1 MPGHRMLNLKW
12 KSIEVSTL
20 IRCSLFGLV
29 ALIHSSVHAEN
40 LNDIYQLALKNDPEY
55 RAQQFSLK
63 AELETRVQAH
73 AQLYKPT
80 VSISANADR
89 NYQDITSAFGGG
101 NSQFTGKGYSL
112 NLSQPIYHRD
122 RYVRLEQADDQIT
135 KAQLDLDAAE
145 QDLMLRT
152 AERYF
157 AVLSAKD
164 NLAFSQAEKSALEKQ
179 LEQSTQRFEV
189 GLIAITDIQEAQA
202 GFDLA
207 SAREIQALNTLED
220 TQEALREIIGQ
231 SPQSLAGLS
240 EDIPHARP
248 DPDNIDAW
256 TQSSLENNL
265 QLKARLIETAIAE
278 KEINRQEAGHYPT
291 LDVVGNHGYR
301 STGGQFGDTEVDFS
315 LIGVQ
320 LNIPIYEGG
329 QVTSRTREAFHRHEE
344 ALERLEQ
351 VRRSVDRKSREA
363 YRGVLSGIS
372 QIKAFKQAVL
382 SSETAV
388 IATTTGYEV
397 GTRTAVDVVTA
408 EQEFF
413 RARKDYSQAR
423 YEYIL
428 DTLRLKQASG
438 KLAPADIQQIN
449 GLLTIITQGN
459 LRQ

>member
-1 MPGHRMLNLKW
+1 MNTVRFF
-12 KSIEVSTL
+12 
-20 IRCSLFGLV
+20 LFGIIIV
-29 ALIHSSVHAEN
+29 FHSSVLAEN
-40 LNDIYQLALKNDPEY
+40 LIDVYQLAIKNDPEY
-55 RAQQFSLK
+55 RAQQFSLE

-73 AQLYKPT
+73 AQLYKPI
-80 VSISANADR
+80 VSITANADR

-101 NSQFTGKGYSL
+101 DTQYTGKGYSL
-112 NLSQPIYHRD
+112 NLAQPIYHKD
-122 RYVRLEQADDQIT
+122 RFVRLEQVDDQIT

-157 AVLSAKD
+157 AVLSAQD
-164 NLAFSQAEKSALEKQ
+164 NLAFTQAEKSALERQ
-179 LEQSTQRFEV
+179 LEESNVRFEV

-207 SAREIQALNTLED
+207 SAREIQALNTMED
-220 TQEALREIIGQ
+220 AQESLREITGQ
-231 SPQSLAGLS
+231 YPQSLAKLV
-240 EDIPHARP
+240 DDMPNARP
-248 DPDNIDAW
+248 DPDDIDAW

-265 QLKARLIETAIAE
+265 QLKARLIETSIVE
-278 KEINRQEAGHYPT
+278 KEISRQEASHYPT

-315 LIGVQ
+315 QIGVQ
-320 LNIPIYEGG
+320 LNVPIYEGG
-329 QVTSRTREAFHRHEE
+329 QVTSRTREALHRHEE
-344 ALERLEQ
+344 ALEKLEQ

-372 QIKAFKQAVL
+372 QIKAFKQAML

-388 IATTTGYEV
+388 TATRTGYEV

-408 EQEFF
+408 EKEFF
-413 RARKDYSQAR
+413 RTQRDYSQAR

-449 GLLTIITQGN
+449 SLLK
-459 LRQ
+459 

>member
-1 MPGHRMLNLKW
+1 MNTVRFF
-12 KSIEVSTL
+12 
-20 IRCSLFGLV
+20 LFGIIIV
-29 ALIHSSVHAEN
+29 FHSSVLAEN
-40 LNDIYQLALKNDPEY
+40 LIDIYQLAIKNDPEY
-55 RAQQFSLK
+55 RAQQFSLE
-63 AELETRVQAH
+63 AELETRLQAH
-73 AQLYKPT
+73 AQLYKPII
-80 VSISANADR
+80 SITANADR

-101 NSQFTGKGYSL
+101 DTQYTGKGYSL
-112 NLSQPIYHRD
+112 NLAQPIYHKD
-122 RYVRLEQADDQIT
+122 RFVRLEQVDDQIT

-157 AVLSAKD
+157 AVLSAQD
-164 NLAFSQAEKSALEKQ
+164 NLAFTQAEKSALERQ
-179 LEQSTQRFEV
+179 LEESNVRFEV

-207 SAREIQALNTLED
+207 SAREIQALNTMED
-220 TQEALREIIGQ
+220 AQESLREITGHY
-231 SPQSLAGLS
+231 PQSLAELV
-240 EDIPHARP
+240 DDMPNARP
-248 DPDNIDAW
+248 DPDDIDAW

-265 QLKARLIETAIAE
+265 QLKARLIETSIVE
-278 KEINRQEAGHYPT
+278 KEIGRQEAGHYPT
-291 LDVVGNHGYR
+291 LDVVGSHGYN
-301 STGGQFGDTEVDFS
+301 STGGQFGSTDVDFS
-315 LIGVQ
+315 KIGVQ

-351 VRRSVDRKSREA
+351 VRRSVDRRSREA

-372 QIKAFKQAVL
+372 QIAAFKQAML

-388 IATTTGYEV
+388 TATRTGYEV

-408 EQEFF
+408 EKEFF
-413 RARKDYSQAR
+413 RAQRDYSQAR

-438 KLAPADIQQIN
+438 KLAPPDIQQIN
-449 GLLTIITQGN
+449 ALLEK
-459 LRQ
+459 

>member
-1 MPGHRMLNLKW
+1 MNTVRFF
-12 KSIEVSTL
+12 
-20 IRCSLFGLV
+20 LFGIIIV
-29 ALIHSSVHAEN
+29 FHSSILAEN
-40 LNDIYQLALKNDPEY
+40 LIDVYQLAIKNDPEY
-55 RAQQFSLK
+55 RAQQFSLE

-73 AQLYKPT
+73 AQLYKPI
-80 VSISANADR
+80 VSITANADR

-101 NSQFTGKGYSL
+101 DTQYTGKGYSL
-112 NLSQPIYHRD
+112 NLAQPIYHKD
-122 RYVRLEQADDQIT
+122 RFVRLEQVDDQIT

-157 AVLSAKD
+157 AVLSAQD
-164 NLAFSQAEKSALEKQ
+164 NLAFTQAEKSALERQ
-179 LEQSTQRFEV
+179 LEESNVRFEV

-207 SAREIQALNTLED
+207 SAREIQALNTMED
-220 TQEALREIIGQ
+220 AQESLREITGQ
-231 SPQSLAGLS
+231 YPQSLAELV
-240 EDIPHARP
+240 DDMPNARP
-248 DPDNIDAW
+248 DPDDIDAW

-265 QLKARLIETAIAE
+265 QLKARLIETSIVE
-278 KEINRQEAGHYPT
+278 KEISRQEASHYPT

-315 LIGVQ
+315 QIGVQ
-320 LNIPIYEGG
+320 LNVPIYEGG
-329 QVTSRTREAFHRHEE
+329 QVTSRTREALHRHKE

-351 VRRSVDRKSREA
+351 VRRSVDRRSREA

-372 QIKAFKQAVL
+372 QIAAFKQAML

-388 IATTTGYEV
+388 TATRTGYEV

-408 EQEFF
+408 EKEFF
-413 RARKDYSQAR
+413 RAQRDYSQAR

-449 GLLTIITQGN
+449 SLLK
-459 LRQ
+459 

>member
-1 MPGHRMLNLKW
+1 MNTVRFF
-12 KSIEVSTL
+12 
-20 IRCSLFGLV
+20 LFGIIIV
-29 ALIHSSVHAEN
+29 IHSSVLAEN
-40 LNDIYQLALKNDPEY
+40 LNDIYQLAIENDPEY
-55 RAQQFSLK
+55 RAQQFSLE

-73 AQLYKPT
+73 AQLYKPI
-80 VSISANADR
+80 VSITANADR

-101 NSQFTGKGYSL
+101 DTQYTGKGYSL
-112 NLSQPIYHRD
+112 NLAQPIYHKD
-122 RYVRLEQADDQIT
+122 RFVRLEQVDDQIT

-145 QDLMLRT
+145 QDLILRS

-157 AVLSAKD
+157 AVLSAQD
-164 NLAFSQAEKSALEKQ
+164 NLAFTQAEKSALERQ
-179 LEQSTQRFEV
+179 LEESNVRFEV

-207 SAREIQALNTLED
+207 SAREIQALNTMED
-220 TQEALREIIGQ
+220 AQESLREITGQ
-231 SPQSLAGLS
+231 YPQSLAELV
-240 EDIPHARP
+240 DDMPNARP
-248 DPDNIDAW
+248 DPDDIDAW

-265 QLKARLIETAIAE
+265 QLKARLIETSIVE
-278 KEINRQEAGHYPT
+278 KEISRQEASHYPT

-315 LIGVQ
+315 QIGVQ
-320 LNIPIYEGG
+320 LNVPIYEGG
-329 QVTSRTREAFHRHEE
+329 QVTSRTREALHRHKE

-351 VRRSVDRKSREA
+351 VRRSVDRRSREA

-372 QIKAFKQAVL
+372 QIAAFKQAML

-388 IATTTGYEV
+388 TATRTGYEV

-408 EQEFF
+408 EKEFF
-413 RARKDYSQAR
+413 RAQRDYSQAR

-449 GLLTIITQGN
+449 SLLK
-459 LRQ
+459 